1 MTNLSLH
8 AMPQPFFLDASP
20 GRRFCLYYPPVGICR
35 GSVLYVPPYA
45 EEMNRSRRTV
55 SLQALDLARSGYAVL
70 LIDLFGCGD
79 SDGDFADAR
88 WQIWLKDLAAA
99 VTWLKKTV
107 FAPVSLWGLRL
118 GVPLMMDY
126 ARTSGETFQ
135 RFILWQPVLSGQQ
148 YLTQFLRLRL
158 ASEML
163 SGGVTQANVKDWR
176 QELAAGTILEV
187 AGYRIAPE
195 LAASVDDINL
205 SALAGAGGAYHWFEV
220 AQPDKPFSP
229 ASTKVMTAWIDRGA
243 HVSTH
248 QIAGEMFW
256 QSPEITVCQDL
267 IDATT
272 GLLTHGI

>member
-1 MTNLSLH
+1 MTNGSLH
-8 AMPQPFFLDASP
+8 LTPQPFFLDATP
-20 GRRFCLYYPPVGICR
+20 GRRFCLYYPPVGSCR
-35 GSVLYVPPYA
+35 GSVLYVPPFA

-55 SLQALDLARSGYAVL
+55 SLQALDLARCGYAVL

-88 WQIWLKDLAAA
+88 WQVWLKDLAAA
-99 VTWLKKTV
+99 VDWLKKTV
-107 FAPVSLWGLRL
+107 SAPVSLWGLRL

-126 ARTSGETFQ
+126 ARTSDETFQ
-135 RFILWQPVLSGQQ
+135 HFILWQPVPAGQQ

-158 ASEML
+158 AGEML
-163 SGGVTQANVKDWR
+163 SGSVAQTSVKDLR
-176 QELAAGTILEV
+176 QELVAGNCLEV

-205 SALAGAGGAYHWFEV
+205 SGLAGAGGMCHWFEV
-220 AQPDKPFSP
+220 GQSDKPVSP
-229 ASTKVMTAWIDRGA
+229 AGTKVMATWMERGA
-243 HVSTH
+243 QVTTH
-248 QIAGEMFW
+248 RITGEMFW

-272 GLLTHGI
+272 GLLIHGI